1 MTLKSNSVKGKYEI
15 ISENSVADSD
25 DLDGFKLSLVI
36 PCFNEQETLE
46 HSYNKIVSDLKIV
59 KNLELILIDD
69 GSNDDTWNI
78 IINLKAQDDRI
89 KAIKLSRNFG
99 HQYAVTAGLMSCD
112 GDCIA
117 IIDADLQDPPK
128 VILKM
133 ITLWKKGYYVVFG
146 KRKKRDGESFFKVIT
161 ANLFY
166 KFLNL
171 LSGDFIPRD
180 TGDFRLIDKKIN
192 DCLKDMP
199 EYDRFLRGMV
209 AWIGFPQ
216 IGIEY
221 NREKREFGE
230 TKYTL
235 RKMISLAASAIFSF
249 SLKPLRLAIVL
260 GTLSA
265 GIAISIVVY
274 SIIMKIFGSPV
285 PGWTTLTVLISFFSG
300 VQLLSI
306 GLLGEYVG
314 RAFIQT
320 KQRPQYI
327 IEESI
332 K

>member
-1 MTLKSNSVKGKYEI
+1 
-15 ISENSVADSD
+15 
-25 DLDGFKLSLVI
+25 
-36 PCFNEQETLE
+36 
-46 HSYNKIVSDLKIV
+46 
-59 KNLELILIDD
+59 
-69 GSNDDTWNI
+69 
-78 IINLKAQDDRI
+78 
-89 KAIKLSRNFG
+89 
-99 HQYAVTAGLMSCD
+99 
-112 GDCIA
+112 
-117 IIDADLQDPPK
+117 
-128 VILKM
+128 
-133 ITLWKKGYYVVFG
+133 
-146 KRKKRDGESFFKVIT
+146 
-161 ANLFY
+161 
-166 KFLNL
+166 
-171 LSGDFIPRD
+171 
-180 TGDFRLIDKKIN
+180 
-192 DCLKDMP
+192 MP

-230 TKYTL
+230 TKYTF